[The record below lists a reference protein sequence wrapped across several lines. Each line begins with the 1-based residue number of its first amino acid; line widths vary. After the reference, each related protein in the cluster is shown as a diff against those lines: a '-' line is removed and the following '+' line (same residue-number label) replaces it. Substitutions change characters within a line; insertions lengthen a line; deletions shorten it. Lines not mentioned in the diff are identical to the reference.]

1 MPEKTDPQ
9 QPRTTSLPLQLGVIT
24 LTRTLIYT
32 GLRMVYPFLPALA
45 RGMGVSLETAAV
57 AVTLRSAMGILSP
70 VFGSLGDTKGRK
82 WSLRLGLVL
91 LAAGSLLV
99 GLLPSFPAFLA
110 GSLLIGL
117 GIVNFDPSIQAY
129 VGDRVPYQRRALAM
143 AVVEFG
149 WSGAFLIG
157 IPLVGRVIDRS
168 TWSAPFLWVGG
179 LLLFSLVLVELV
191 LPESSLPTGTRPNL
205 KAGLQEVLAHPPSMA
220 AVAVSFLMITG
231 SRNIMIVY
239 GAWFEEAFQ
248 LTETALG
255 DVSTAVGLAGIAGLV
270 AVAALSDRL
279 GKKTSYF
286 LGLGINLLTVL
297 ALPYLGGSLALT
309 VGMLFVYYLAF
320 EFALVTALSLVSEL
334 RPGARATLMAFHAA
348 AVSAGDTLGSFVGP
362 RLFNGGIFYNAGL
375 AAVLNAVGLL
385 ILFTLVRLPEESS

>member
-1 MPEKTDPQ
+1 MPEPAPSQ
-9 QPRTTSLPLQLGVIT
+9 QSRSPGLPLQLGVIT

-45 RGMGVSLETAAV
+45 RGMGVSLETAAI
-57 AVTLRSAMGILSP
+57 AITLRSAMGMLSP
-70 VFGSLGDTKGRK
+70 VFGSLGDSRGRK
-82 WSLRLGLVL
+82 WSLRVGLTLLG
-91 LAAGSLLV
+91 AGSLLI
-99 GLLPSFPAFLA
+99 GLLPSYPAFIV

-149 WSGAFLIG
+149 WSGAFLFG
-157 IPLVGRVIDRS
+157 IPLVGRVISRASWS
-168 TWSAPFLWVGG
+168 TPFLWIGG
-179 LLLFSLVLVELV
+179 LLFLSLILVEYV
-191 LPESSLPTGTRPNL
+191 LPESTLPTGPRLDLISGL
-205 KAGLQEVLAHPPSMA
+205 KKTIRHRPSMA

-239 GAWFEEAFQ
+239 GAWFEEVFQ
-248 LTETALG
+248 LSETALG
-255 DVSTAVGLAGIAGLV
+255 DVSTAVGVAGIAGLIVV
-270 AVAALSDRL
+270 AGLSDRL
-279 GKKTSYF
+279 GKKISLA
-286 LGLGINLLTVL
+286 LGLGINLLTAL
-297 ALPYLGGSLALT
+297 ALPHLGGSLALT
-309 VGMLFVYYLAF
+309 VGMLFLYYLAF

-362 RLFNGGIFYNAGL
+362 RLFDGGILLNSGL
-375 AAVLNAVGLL
+375 VGILNTAALL
-385 ILFTLVRLPEESS
+385 ILIALVKLPDEPS

>member
-1 MPEKTDPQ
+1 
-9 QPRTTSLPLQLGVIT
+9 
-24 LTRTLIYT
+24 
-32 GLRMVYPFLPALA
+32 
-45 RGMGVSLETAAV
+45 
-57 AVTLRSAMGILSP
+57 
-70 VFGSLGDTKGRK
+70 
-82 WSLRLGLVL
+82 
-91 LAAGSLLV
+91 
-99 GLLPSFPAFLA
+99 
-110 GSLLIGL
+110 
-117 GIVNFDPSIQAY
+117 
-129 VGDRVPYQRRALAM
+129 
-143 AVVEFG
+143 
-149 WSGAFLIG
+149 
-157 IPLVGRVIDRS
+157 
-168 TWSAPFLWVGG
+168 
-179 LLLFSLVLVELV
+179 
-191 LPESSLPTGTRPNL
+191 
-205 KAGLQEVLAHPPSMA
+205 MA

-362 RLFNGGIFYNAGL
+362 RLFNGGIFFNAGL